1 MAEKAAAGASNSNE
15 DATDATVAKQDV
27 QDEENA
33 KRHFR
38 RKSSVDMRREA
49 MHQSQILSPNALR
62 MLGDLDN
69 LDNDDRCEQILP
81 VAEEEKKQQQLWR
94 QKQQLGCWKAFFL
107 NPSYS
112 LRKQMLLTFGA

>member
-1 MAEKAAAGASNSNE
+1 MAEKAEATAGASNSKE
-15 DATDATVAKQDV
+15 DDTDATVAKQNV

-33 KRHFR
+33 RRRLR

-81 VAEEEKKQQQLWR
+81 AEGERKNSSSYGGKNNSSGAG
-94 QKQQLGCWKAFFL
+94 KPFSSTHHT
-107 NPSYS
+107 PSES
-112 LRKQMLLTFGA
+112 KCF